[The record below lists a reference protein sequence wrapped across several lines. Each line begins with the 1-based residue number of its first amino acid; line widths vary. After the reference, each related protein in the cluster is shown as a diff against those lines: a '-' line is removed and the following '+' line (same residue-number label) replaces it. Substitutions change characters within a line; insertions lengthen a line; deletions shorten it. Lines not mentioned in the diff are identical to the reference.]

1 MKGKKILKIIFGVI
15 IWTIIIIATLIT
27 ISTLRT
33 RGREVPNVFG
43 YVPLVVKSESME
55 PKIMTG
61 DLIVTKEYNPNKREL
76 KEKDIISFYAEIQN
90 QRVVITHRIE
100 HIININ
106 GMVAYVTKGD
116 NNKISDENQ
125 VAPGDVIAV
134 YDGFRIPYLG
144 TLINF
149 IKTKVGFICCVILPL
164 ALFFIYQLYQFI
176 VLLFEYKDIK

>member
-55 PKIMTG
+55 PEIMTG

-116 NNKISDENQ
+116 
-125 VAPGDVIAV
+125 
-134 YDGFRIPYLG
+134 
-144 TLINF
+144 IN
-149 IKTKVGFICCVILPL
+149 
-164 ALFFIYQLYQFI
+164 
-176 VLLFEYKDIK
+176 

>member
-1 MKGKKILKIIFGVI
+1 
-15 IWTIIIIATLIT
+15 
-27 ISTLRT
+27 
-33 RGREVPNVFG
+33 
-43 YVPLVVKSESME
+43 ME
-55 PKIMTG
+55 PEIMPG

-144 TLINF
+144 ILIKVNVFATLNE
-149 IKTKVGFICCVILPL
+149 VDCL
-164 ALFFIYQLYQFI
+164 
-176 VLLFEYKDIK
+176 

>member
-125 VAPGDVIAV
+125 VATGDIAAV
-134 YDGFRIPYLG
+134 WDGFRIPYLG
-144 TLINF
+144 TLLTF
-149 IKTKVGFICCVILPL
+149 LKTKTGFICCVILPL
-164 ALFFIYQLYQFI
+164 ALFFVYQLYQFI
-176 VLLFEYKDIK
+176 MLLFEYKDIK

>member
-27 ISTLRT
+27 ISTLRS
-33 RGREVPNVFG
+33 RGREVPSLMG
-43 YVPLVVKSESME
+43 YIPLTIQSESME
-55 PKIMTG
+55 PEIMKG
-61 DLIVTKEYNPNKREL
+61 DLIIAREFNPNKKEL
-76 KEKDIISFYAEIQN
+76 KNNDVISFYAEIQN

-106 GMVAYVTKGD
+106 GMVSYVTKGD

-125 VAPGDVIAV
+125 VATGDIIAV
-134 YDGFRIPYLG
+134 WDGARIPYLG
-144 TLINF
+144 TFLSF
-149 IKTKVGFICCVILPL
+149 VKTKTGFISCVILPL

-176 VLLFEYKDIK
+176 MLLFEYKDIK

>member
-55 PKIMTG
+55 PEIMIG

>member
-33 RGREVPNVFG
+33 RGREVPNVLG

-55 PKIMTG
+55 PEIMTG

-100 HIININ
+100 HIMNSN

>member
-55 PKIMTG
+55 PEIMTG

-116 NNKISDENQ
+116 NNKITDENQ

-144 TLINF
+144 TLINL
-149 IKTKVGFICCVILPL
+149 IKTKVGFIFCVILPL

>member
-15 IWTIIIIATLIT
+15 IWTIIIMATLIT

-55 PKIMTG
+55 PEIMTG

-149 IKTKVGFICCVILPL
+149 IKTNVGFICCVILPL

>member
-55 PKIMTG
+55 PEIMTG

-176 VLLFEYKDIK
+176 PLI

>member
-43 YVPLVVKSESME
+43 YVPLVVNSESME
-55 PKIMTG
+55 PEIMTG

-176 VLLFEYKDIK
+176 VILFEYKDIK